1 MIEKIVYEYLK
12 NNLNVPCYT
21 EMPKETPNEFVLI
34 EKTGSS
40 RMNHINTATITL
52 QSYSTSLYKSALLNE
67 NVKEA
72 MDNIISLNSIG
83 KSQLNSDYN
92 FTDTSK
98 RRYRYQA
105 VYDLVF

>member
-1 MIEKIVYEYLK
+1 MIEQIVYEYLCSQ
-12 NNLNVPCYT
+12 LSVPCYT
-21 EMPKETPNEFVLI
+21 EMPNTTPDEFVLI

-40 RMNHINTATITL
+40 RVNQLNTATITI

-67 NVKEA
+67 SVKQA
-72 MDNIISLNSIG
+72 MDNLITLNSIG